1 MRIKIQPLTC
11 YRTSMLF
18 FVLVLSPVYGYS
30 ASPMLVGIALYQTP
44 VKGIVKDSQGILPGV
59 TLVNKRNNQTIQTDA
74 QGQFYLDL
82 NRGDTLLFS
91 MLGYLEQTRVYQ
103 GETSLLIMLLEDT
116 TTLNEIVVNAGY
128 YKVKERERTG
138 SIARIT
144 AKDLEFQP
152 IINPLQAM
160 QGRMAGVSITQNSGI
175 AGGGF
180 DVQIRG
186 KNSLNPLG
194 NFPLYLVD
202 GIPFASDNLTQ
213 STLSENILSG
223 SSISPLNL
231 INPNDIENIEVL
243 KDADATAIYG
253 SKGANGVVLITTKKG
268 SSNHTTFMLS
278 TSIAYNRVASKM
290 KLMNTSQFNTMREE
304 AFANDGITNYPP
316 QAYDLNGTWDRY
328 RYTDWQKELIGGTAI
343 AQDTKLT
350 ILGGGLNTKFS
361 TSISHAEQGN
371 VFPTDKKFK
380 RNTFNFTYNYK
391 SSNQAFELNSSI
403 LYAQLTNDQVNMD
416 PTDQALKLAP
426 NAPSLYQADGSLNWS
441 FGIMGNPLAPLLAT
455 YQYKS
460 TNLVLNL
467 GMTYAL
473 LPNLQFKLNTGIT
486 SNQFDE
492 LQLKPHTMYDP
503 AYGYTSEHS
512 SSAKAINTS
521 KNFSIEPQFNYQTTL
536 ATDHSINFLVGATF
550 QSNEKNNLEVLGSD
564 FSSDV
569 LLANLG
575 SAKNIAIRNSGASVY
590 NYAALFTR
598 LNYTYNDTYILN
610 LTARRDGSSR
620 FGKNKKFGN
629 FGALGAAW
637 IFSNYAFLSHQSWLS
652 FGKLRAS
659 YGITGSD
666 AIGDY
671 QYLDTYENGDYY
683 YNQTPGLVP
692 SRLYNP
698 NFSWE
703 ETRKFEMALEFSLLN
718 EQLQGS
724 VAFYRNTSS
733 NQLVGIPLPGTTG
746 FTSIQAN
753 LHATVENKGWEFT
766 LNTALIR
773 SKNWQWNL
781 NLNFSI
787 PQNKLVSFPN
797 LEGSTYA
804 YTYVI
809 GQSTSV
815 QKFYNYLGIDPATG
829 LYQFEGYQGE
839 NSLSALTDKTI
850 MKNIGIQYHGGLTST
865 LRYRNLNLDLTFQY
879 VKQYNFNYYSTLS
892 IPGTINNQ
900 PVEFV
905 DRWNEA
911 LPNASHTFYSTGANQ
926 TINELTN
933 LLSQSTKAV
942 SDASYLRL
950 KNINLSYAISFPK
963 AHVQSILFYFQGQN
977 LWTLTNYLGLDPEF
991 LSLGYLPPLK
1001 TYAFGIQITL

>member
-1 MRIKIQPLTC
+1 MC
-11 YRTSMLF
+11 YGTSMLF
-18 FVLVLSPVYGYS
+18 FMLVLSPVYGNS
-30 ASPMLVGIALYQTP
+30 ASSRLVGISLLQTP
-44 VKGIVKDSQGILPGV
+44 VKGIVKDRQGVLPGV
-59 TLVNKRNNQTIQTDA
+59 VIINKRNNQTIQTDD
-74 QGQFYLDL
+74 QGQFYLDI

-91 MLGYLEQTRVYQ
+91 MLGYIEQTSVYQ
-103 GETSLLIMLLEDT
+103 GETSLLITLQEAP

-152 IINPLQAM
+152 ILNPLQAM
-160 QGRMAGVSITQNSGI
+160 QGRMAGVSIIQNSGI

-180 DVQIRG
+180 EVQIRG
-186 KNSLNPLG
+186 KNSLNSLG

-202 GIPFASDNLTQ
+202 GIPFASDNLTE
-213 STLSENILSG
+213 STLSESILSG

-231 INPNDIENIEVL
+231 INPNDIESIEVL

-268 SSNHTTFMLS
+268 TINHPTFMFA
-278 TSIAYNRVASKM
+278 TSLAYNRVASKM
-290 KLMNTSQFNTMREE
+290 KLMNTTQFNAMREE
-304 AFANDGITNYPP
+304 AFANDGITDYPP

-328 RYTDWQKELIGGTAI
+328 RYTDWQKELIGGTAVT
-343 AQDTKLT
+343 QDTKLT
-350 ILGGGLNTKFS
+350 ILGGGLHTKFS
-361 TSISHAEQGN
+361 TSISHVEQEN
-371 VFPTDKKFK
+371 VLPTDKKFK
-380 RNTFNFTYNYK
+380 RNTFNFNYTYK

-441 FGIMGNPLAPLLAT
+441 FGILGNPLAPLLAT

-467 GMTYAL
+467 GLTYAL
-473 LPNLQFKLNTGIT
+473 LSNLQFKLNTGIT
-486 SNQFDE
+486 SNQLDE
-492 LQLKPHTMYDP
+492 LQLKPHTMFDP
-503 AYGYTSEHS
+503 TYGYTSEYS
-512 SSAKAINTS
+512 TSAKALNTA
-521 KNFSIEPQFNYQTTL
+521 KNFIVEPQFNYQTSL
-536 ATDHSINFLVGATF
+536 ATNHSVHFLVGATF
-550 QSNEKNNLEVLGSD
+550 QSNEKNNLEVLASD

-575 SAKNIAIRNSGASVY
+575 SAKNIAVKNSGASVY

-598 LNYTYNDTYILN
+598 LNYTFKDTYMLN
-610 LTARRDGSSR
+610 ITARRDGSSR
-620 FGKNKKFGN
+620 FGKNRKFGN
-629 FGALGAAW
+629 FGAVGAAW
-637 IFSNYAFLSHQSWLS
+637 IFSNSSFLSRQSWLS
-652 FGKLRAS
+652 LGKLRTS
-659 YGITGSD
+659 YGVTGSD

-671 QYLDTYENGDYY
+671 QYLDTYENSDYY
-683 YNQTPGLVP
+683 YNQTPGLIP
-692 SRLYNP
+692 TRLYNP

-703 ETRKFEMALEFSLLN
+703 ETRKFEMALEFALFN
-718 EQLQGS
+718 EQVQGS
-724 VAFYRNTSS
+724 VAFYRNRSS

-753 LHATVENKGWEFT
+753 LQATVENRGWEFT
-766 LNTALIR
+766 LNISPFR
-773 SKNWQWNL
+773 SKTWQWNL
-781 NLNFSI
+781 SLNLSI
-787 PQNKLVSFPN
+787 PKNELVKFPN

-804 YTYVI
+804 YTYVV

-815 QKFYNYLGIDPATG
+815 QKFYNYLGIDPTTG

-850 MKNIGIQYHGGLTST
+850 MKNIGIQYHGGLTSV
-865 LRYRNLNLDLTFQY
+865 LRYRNLNFDFTFQY
-879 VKQYNFNYYSTLS
+879 VKQVNFNYYSTLS
-892 IPGTINNQ
+892 LPGSINNQ

-905 DRWNEA
+905 DHWNEA
-911 LPNASHTFYSTGANQ
+911 HPNASHTYYSTGMNR
-926 TINELTN
+926 TINELAH

-950 KNINLSYAISFPK
+950 KNINLSYAISLPK
-963 AHVQSILFYFQGQN
+963 AHIQSILFYIQGQN
-977 LWTLTNYLGLDPEF
+977 LWTLTNFLGLDPEF
-991 LSLGYLPPLK
+991 HSLGYLPPLK